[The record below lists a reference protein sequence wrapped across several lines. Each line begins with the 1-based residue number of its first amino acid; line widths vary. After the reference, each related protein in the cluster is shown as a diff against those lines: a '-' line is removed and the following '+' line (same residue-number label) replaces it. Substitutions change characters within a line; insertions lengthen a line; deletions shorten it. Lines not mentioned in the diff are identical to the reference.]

1 MPDNEN
7 LTSKVVRASFW
18 TVATRWTMRSL
29 GLVSLIVLAR
39 LLEPEDYGLMAMAM
53 TFVALMNLFMTWGF
67 EIAIVRHPDPQ
78 RDHYDTAW
86 TLQFFNGL
94 ICSTVVFLM
103 APYIAD
109 FFDEPRLVE
118 MLRIMSIGFIVIG
131 LNNIGLADLQRNFQ
145 FSREFRYLVACRLTA
160 FVVTIIAA
168 YLLRSYWALVI
179 GQLTATTVRLCFGY
193 IVVPR
198 RPRFTLSRS
207 AEILSFSVWVVVRN
221 FALFATKRF
230 DTIVIS
236 RLYTAEMIGPYDL
249 AKNVSRMAISE
260 SLHPLSRAL
269 LPGFSKITSE
279 ERRAL
284 AALGKALGIYATI
297 ALPLGLG
304 LASVAEEFVNVVLGQ
319 KWAAAVPFVVL
330 FAVGTSARFLLSPFG
345 PFLLAQGKSRTVAA
359 LACTQALVFIGLVS
373 YAAHAGDMVMI
384 AACSAAVSVIVA
396 PLYSRL
402 GLGSWGAFGWMLR
415 PMVRPLVA
423 ALVMVTAVLAVG
435 TLPLSPVIM
444 LAAKVS
450 LGIVVY
456 GGCLALLWLSAG
468 RPEGPET
475 VFLGVAASL
484 RRRVSW

>member
-1 MPDNEN
+1 MPDSKN
-7 LTSKVVRASFW
+7 LTSKVVQASFW
-18 TVATRWTMRSL
+18 TVATRWTLRSL
-29 GLVSLIVLAR
+29 GLVSLVVLAR

-53 TFVALMNLFMTWGF
+53 TFVALMDLFMSWGF
-67 EIAIVRHPDPQ
+67 ETAIVRHPDPR

-94 ICSTVVFLM
+94 VCSTVVFST
-103 APYIAD
+103 APFVAE
-109 FFDEPRLVE
+109 FFNEPRLEE
-118 MLRIMSIGFIVIG
+118 MLHVMAAGFLLMG

-145 FSREFRYLVACRLTA
+145 FSREFRYLIVCRLSSFA
-160 FVVTIIAA
+160 VTIIAA
-168 YLLRSYWALVI
+168 YLLRSYWALII
-179 GQLTATTVRLCFGY
+179 GQLTAAAVQLFFGY

-207 AEILSFSVWVVVRN
+207 ADILSFSVWLVVRN
-221 FALFATKRF
+221 FALFATTRF

-236 RLYTAEMIGPYDL
+236 RLYSAEMIGPYDM
-249 AKNVSRMAISE
+249 AKNVSGLAISE

-269 LPGFSKITSE
+269 LPGFSKISDD

-284 AALGKALGIYATI
+284 AALAKALGIYATI
-297 ALPLGLG
+297 VLPLGLG
-304 LASVAEEFVNVVLGQ
+304 LASVAEEFVHVVLGE
-319 KWAAAVPFVVL
+319 KWAAAAPFMVF
-330 FAVGTSARFLLSPFG
+330 FAVGTSAQFLVAPFG
-345 PFLLAQGKSRTVAA
+345 PFLLAQGKSRTVAV
-359 LACTQALVFIGLVS
+359 LACTHALVFIGLVG
-373 YAAHAGDMVMI
+373 YAAHVGDMVMI

-402 GLGSWGAFGWMLR
+402 GLGSWSTLGWMIR

-435 TLPLSPVIM
+435 TLPLSPAIM
-444 LAAKVS
+444 LTAKVS

-456 GGCLALLWLSAG
+456 GGCLAVLWLFAG

-475 VFLGVAASL
+475 VFLDVAASL